1 MDPATLVHQAQQGL
15 LLMIAVSLPVLGVAA
30 VVGLLVAA
38 FQAASQIQDPTI
50 SHLPRLLAVIAALAI
65 LGPWMGHE
73 VAAFAQQVFTAPAL
87 GGHPR

>member
-1 MDPATLVHQAQQGL
+1 
-15 LLMIAVSLPVLGVAA
+15 MIAVSLPVLGVAA

-87 GGHPR
+87 GGQPR